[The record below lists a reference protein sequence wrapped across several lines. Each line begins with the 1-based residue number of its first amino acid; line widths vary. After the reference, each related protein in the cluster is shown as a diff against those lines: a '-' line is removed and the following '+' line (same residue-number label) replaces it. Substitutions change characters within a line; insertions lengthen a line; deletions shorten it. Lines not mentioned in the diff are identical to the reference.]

1 MRMTNGGRKSKGVR
15 ELLGT
20 RTDSVLAEAARG
32 RVDELGISMSDYL
45 AILIAQDLD
54 MPQYAPRTPARAQR
68 MELPIADVA

>member
-1 MRMTNGGRKSKGVR
+1 MRTSNGGRKSKGAR

-20 RTDSVLAEAARG
+20 RPSSLLAEAARG

-45 AILIAQDLD
+45 AILLAHDLG
-54 MPQYAPRTPARAQR
+54 MPEYAPKTNILIRQ